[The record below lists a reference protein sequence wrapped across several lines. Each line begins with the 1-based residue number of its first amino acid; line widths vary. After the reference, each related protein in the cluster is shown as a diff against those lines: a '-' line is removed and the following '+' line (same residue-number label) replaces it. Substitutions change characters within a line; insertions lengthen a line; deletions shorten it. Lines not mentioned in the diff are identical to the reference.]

1 MPEVSAIYTDLDLS
15 FIPHPITNNP
25 RVLTNERAVAQA
37 LKRIVSTNYGEIP
50 FEYFKGADVRSLLF
64 ENADGYST
72 FLLKDKI
79 QRAIDKYEERVKILA
94 IDVTYEN
101 SNDCFI
107 TIEFEVI
114 SINRFGSVS
123 FNLNRIR

>member
-15 FIPHPITNNP
+15 FIPHPFTNNP

-50 FEYFKGADVRSLLF
+50 FEYFKGADVRSLIF